1 MTDLDSAT
9 AATGSRTDRPRL
21 HAALAALCVTQITG
35 WGGLYYAFPVL
46 APRIAAD
53 TGWLLPATTAA
64 FSAALITAALV
75 GIPVGR
81 ILDRHG
87 PRAVMT
93 DGSSLGAASVLGI
106 ATAPNLPLFTAA
118 WLCAG
123 KAVDDV
129 RPIRDETEGR
139 VRGLLD
145 DLGRPGPP
153 LTHRPWQSRAS
164 RCQCHRRRCQ

>member
-1 MTDLDSAT
+1 MIDLDSAT

-21 HAALAALCVTQITG
+21 RAALGALCVTQITG
-35 WGGLYYAFPVL
+35 WGVLYYAFPVL

-53 TGWLLPATTAA
+53 TGWSLPATTAA

-93 DGSSLGAASVLGI
+93 GGSSLGAASVLGI

-118 WLCAG
+118 
-123 KAVDDV
+123 
-129 RPIRDETEGR
+129 
-139 VRGLLD
+139 
-145 DLGRPGPP
+145 
-153 LTHRPWQSRAS
+153 
-164 RCQCHRRRCQ
+164 